1 MIFHSSRYRQVAR
14 TKIVSYFPLRVEIS
28 RELISFTAD
37 HCGISTGQVDLWNRD
52 ENLRSTALALEFL
65 AKQFAGVKHVIG
77 LELLNE
83 PANDKR
89 LPKWYQETINNIRN
103 STPPDFPL

>member
-1 MIFHSSRYRQVAR
+1 M
-14 TKIVSYFPLRVEIS
+14 L
-28 RELISFTAD
+28 SFAD
-37 HCGISTGQVDLWNRD
+37 HCGISTGKVDLWNRD
-52 ENLRSTALALEFL
+52 ENLKSTALALEFL
-65 AKQFAGVKHVIG
+65 AKHFASVPNVIG

-89 LPKWYQETINNIRN
+89 LPKWYQETINNIRR